1 MSAPTKLPQKENGI
15 FKKIVV
21 SWTAKIFDSG
31 NYLEYHVVFYVQR
44 CYECKQYKNG
54 LKFSKQI
61 LSNPKFAEH
70 GGNWKF
76 KMKLIW
82 YFVLIL

>member
-21 SWTAKIFDSG
+21 SLLAQYHFCSG
-31 NYLEYHVVFYVQR
+31 NYLEYDVVSYIQR

-70 GGNWKF
+70 GGN
-76 KMKLIW
+76 
-82 YFVLIL
+82 